1 MRMMNVITRERRDET
16 RAGQE
21 RRLSQR
27 WGGGYRQPGA
37 VILGALAAGA
47 VFIAWG

>member
-16 RAGQE
+16 RVEQQ

-27 WGGGYRQPGA
+27 WGEDTNS
-37 VILGALAAGA
+37 LGR
-47 VFIAWG
+47 